1 MLLAFSRDYLH
12 GEGDITRHLS
22 HLGYVVTHVQTVLDE
37 YNYAVSNLASDLR
50 DGLKLTSVPAAVF
63 KLIWGK
69 CRICQCFYLCRSLPV
84 ISVLCGIRQYNGS
97 TEKRC
102 SVVSVSV
109 CVCVCWT

>member
-37 YNYAVSNLASDLR
+37 YNYAVSNLASDFR

-63 KLIWGK
+63 KLIGGNAG
-69 CRICQCFYLCRSLPV
+69 FVSAF
-84 ISVLCGIRQYNGS
+84 ISVVLYQLSLY
-97 TEKRC
+97 
-102 SVVSVSV
+102 
-109 CVCVCWT
+109 CVE

>member
-63 KLIWGK
+63 KLIGGNAG
-69 CRICQCFYLCRSLPV
+69 FVSAF
-84 ISVLCGIRQYNGS
+84 ISVGLYQLSLY
-97 TEKRC
+97 
-102 SVVSVSV
+102 
-109 CVCVCWT
+109 CVE